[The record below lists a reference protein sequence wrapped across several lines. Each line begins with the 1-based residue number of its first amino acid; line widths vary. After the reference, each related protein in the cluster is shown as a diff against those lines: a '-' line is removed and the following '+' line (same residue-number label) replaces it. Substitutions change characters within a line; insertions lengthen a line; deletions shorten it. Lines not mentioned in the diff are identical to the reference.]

1 LVVEGLLHQQVLV
14 NQAALEAIQVFQRL
28 HQLEVDLVEETN
40 QLVVAPTEDPEAVVM
55 VVVHHKMAE

>member
-1 LVVEGLLHQQVLV
+1 MVEGLLHQQVLV